1 MDDERAATPT
11 RDGAWPF
18 FPAPLSPPRS
28 STSWLDG
35 PILLPL
41 LPLPPLLLLLLPL
54 LLPVAGSAG
63 GSGHAAPWA
72 VHGSCWTSARV
83 ARRAGSATR
92 TRARRALAE
101 GVNHWG

>member
-11 RDGAWPF
+11 RDGAWPC
-18 FPAPLSPPRS
+18 FPAPVSPPRP

-41 LPLPPLLLLLLPL
+41 PPLLLLLPL
-54 LLPVAGSAG
+54 LRPVAGLTG

-92 TRARRALAE
+92 TRARRALAG
-101 GVNHWG
+101 GVNHGG